1 MLAADELK
9 KSTSVG
15 MRDTG
20 APGMIAP
27 PPTPPAVVQ
36 ARALASSPNPMAK
49 VAELNAARA
58 PAPAPLDTGAS
69 LAAAGGMLA
78 PVDSAMRS
86 VVPAVKNAA
95 STALDGFQTGMGMAM
110 AGAPQAPAPAPAAP
124 AVAPEDKALVA
135 KASAGFN
142 SVFKPGDFDKPAAQ
156 ATPYPKL
163 DPAGPTVINSAGEPY
178 TAEKGWNP
186 VSALVGFA
194 QDTAAAARG
203 DAPYDTLRANRE
215 AARTSYGMPASEP
228 AAPAKQAAAATP
240 APAAAPPTA
249 GMLPPVGGLYDF
261 MPGLGSQQAGTDTVA
276 GQTGLRTTTVGNGVT
291 LGGEKINPNQ
301 KLITNVAGDDAA
313 RAGLAA
319 NAGMVQPSG
328 AGNPNLGTAADNLRQ
343 LHNIQSLSSS
353 TPTGGA
359 AVMPDSTE
367 ADNAEKT
374 ARWRMD
380 DMLSAANRDG
390 TRTGKQVKMAMA
402 QAMMADQTKGNLGML
417 QNQTAQRGQD
427 IQANTAVAGHQVQA
441 RGQDLQAAAAADQ
454 IGLGMR
460 KLDIGTQEGA
470 ADRENRLAV
479 ARLHAD
485 VEGKKLTSAEKLAA
499 AKQQPKWAALPA
511 MPNVLYNEHAAYP
524 QLFDVTKQAEKK

>member
-95 STALDGFQTGMGMAM
+95 SAALDGFQTGMGMAM
-110 AGAPQAPAPAPAAP
+110 AGAP
-124 AVAPEDKALVA
+124 
-135 KASAGFN
+135 
-142 SVFKPGDFDKPAAQ
+142 Q

-301 KLITNVAGDDAA
+301 KLITNVTGDDAA

-319 NAGMVQPSG
+319 NAGMAQPSG

-390 TRTGKQVKMAMA
+390 TRTGKQAKMAMA